1 MKSRELAILSK
12 KRDTSYYFEKGEFYT
27 VHKRFDEFI
36 LMKHKEYSKLD
47 FVVLSWLQQRI
58 GLNNS
63 IKDFHQTEA
72 AEALGS
78 NQSNISRSLNKLRK
92 DGIITRDK
100 YNKYSFNRKYI
111 RFAFDDEGKKQA
123 KARESEPRDGDE
135 NDQPSSASL

>member
-1 MKSRELAILSK
+1 
-12 KRDTSYYFEKGEFYT
+12 